1 MKMANEYVD
10 ELVDVLTDEPE
21 DIYETG
27 HRLQAIVKAIRQ
39 EAVEECVKAISCI
52 NVTYQGVWI
61 GYKTAVDAIRKVG
74 EEPYLKK
81 CTEMTE
87 EEWADRN
94 ERP

>member
-1 MKMANEYVD
+1 MKTVSEWVMEIPYFPDAHGINKGHM
-10 ELVDVLTDEPE
+10 E
-21 DIYETG
+21 D
-27 HRLQAIVKAIRQ
+27 AVKAIRQ